1 MVETILTK
9 RRPAMSESS
18 TIFVGLDQHKE
29 SITVSYVGADRSL
42 EPICL
47 GPIGPRTSDVDAMV
61 RKLQSKGKKLVFA
74 YEAGP
79 CGYGLYRHLTRKGH
93 TCLVVAPA
101 KIPRKPG
108 DRVKN
113 DKRDATNLCRLL
125 RSNDLKC
132 VYVPQIADEAI
143 RDLCRAR
150 EDAVS
155 DLKTAKHRI
164 KSFLLRHDI
173 RFNGKADWKTPHLRW
188 LGEVKCETSAQQVVF
203 QEYVRAMAQGFERVG
218 RLEIELTQHVKSW
231 RLSPVVEALQAL
243 RGVRFTVAV
252 TAIAELGDLTRFEK
266 PRQLMAYLG
275 LHPSEH
281 STGER
286 RRLGGITKTGNT
298 HARRALVEGAWAYRF
313 PARVSKQI
321 QARQEKLPEAVRDIA
336 WRAQVR
342 LCKRFQKMISRG
354 KNANIVVTAIAR
366 ELAAF
371 MWAIAKQVPVAAQ

>member
-29 SITVSYVGADRSL
+29 SITVAYVGADRCL

-101 KIPRKPG
+101 RIPRKPG
-108 DRVKN
+108 ERVKN

-173 RFNGKADWKTPHLRW
+173 RFNGKTDWKTPHLRW
-188 LGEVKCETSAQQVVF
+188 LGEVKCDTSAQQVVF
-203 QEYVRAMAQGFERVG
+203 QEYVRAMVQGFERVG

-266 PRQLMAYLG
+266 PRQLMAFLG

-281 STGER
+281 TSGER

-321 QARQEKLPEAVRDIA
+321 QTRQEKLPEAVRDIA

-342 LCKRFQKMISRG
+342 LCKRFQKMIARG

-371 MWAIAKQVPVAAQ
+371 MWAIAKQVPVAP

>member
-1 MVETILTK
+1 MVETIFTK
-9 RRPAMSESS
+9 RRPAMNESS

-29 SITVSYVGADRSL
+29 SITVAYVGADRSL

-47 GPIGPRTSDVDAMV
+47 GPIGSRTSDVDAMV
-61 RKLQSKGKKLVFA
+61 RKLQSKAKKLVFA

-113 DKRDATNLCRLL
+113 DRRDATNLCRLL

-155 DLKTAKHRI
+155 DLKSAKHRI

-188 LGEVKCETSAQQVVF
+188 LGEVKCATAAQQVVF
-203 QEYVRAMAQGFERVG
+203 QEYVRAMVQGFERVE

-266 PRQLMAYLG
+266 PRQLMAFLG

-342 LCKRFQKMISRG
+342 LCKRFQKMIARG

-371 MWAIAKQVPVAAQ
+371 MWAIAKQVPVAA

>member
-1 MVETILTK
+1 MVETITTK

-29 SITVSYVGADRSL
+29 SITVAYVGADRSL
-42 EPICL
+42 EPILL
-47 GPIGPRTSDVDAMV
+47 GSIGTRASDIDAMV
-61 RKLQSKGKKLVFA
+61 RKLQSKGKKLIFA

-108 DRVKN
+108 ERVKN

-132 VYVPQIADEAI
+132 VYVPQVGDEAI

-155 DLKTAKHRI
+155 DLKTTKHRI

-188 LGEVKCETSAQQVVF
+188 LGEVKCATSAQQVVF
-203 QEYVRAMAQGFERVG
+203 QEYVRAMAQGFERVE
-218 RLEIELTQHVKSW
+218 RLEIELTQHVQSW

-266 PRQLMAYLG
+266 PRQLMAFLG

-321 QARQEKLPEAVRDIA
+321 QARQEKLPEAVRDSA

-342 LCKRFQKMISRG
+342 LCKRFQKMITRG
-354 KNANIVVTAIAR
+354 KNANVVVTAIAR

-371 MWAIAKQVPVAAQ
+371 MWAIAKQVPVAA

>member
-1 MVETILTK
+1 MI
-9 RRPAMSESS
+9 
-18 TIFVGLDQHKE
+18 
-29 SITVSYVGADRSL
+29 
-42 EPICL
+42 
-47 GPIGPRTSDVDAMV
+47 
-61 RKLQSKGKKLVFA
+61 
-74 YEAGP
+74 
-79 CGYGLYRHLTRKGH
+79 
-93 TCLVVAPA
+93 
-101 KIPRKPG
+101 
-108 DRVKN
+108 
-113 DKRDATNLCRLL
+113 
-125 RSNDLKC
+125 
-132 VYVPQIADEAI
+132 
-143 RDLCRAR
+143 
-150 EDAVS
+150 
-155 DLKTAKHRI
+155 
-164 KSFLLRHDI
+164 
-173 RFNGKADWKTPHLRW
+173 
-188 LGEVKCETSAQQVVF
+188 
-203 QEYVRAMAQGFERVG
+203 QGFERVG

-266 PRQLMAYLG
+266 PRQLMAFLG

-342 LCKRFQKMISRG
+342 LCKRFQKMIARG
-354 KNANIVVTAIAR
+354 KNSNLVVTAIAR

-371 MWAIAKQVPVAAQ
+371 MWAIAKQVPVAA

>member
-47 GPIGPRTSDVDAMV
+47 GPIGTRTSDIDAMV

-188 LGEVKCETSAQQVVF
+188 LGEVKCATAAQQVVF
-203 QEYVRAMAQGFERVG
+203 QEYVRALVQGFERVG

-266 PRQLMAYLG
+266 PRQLMAFLG

-342 LCKRFQKMISRG
+342 LCKRFQKMIARG
-354 KNANIVVTAIAR
+354 KNANVVVTAIAR

-371 MWAIAKQVPVAAQ
+371 MWAIAKQVPVAA